1 MTHRQFAPAEIQPRK
16 FVFSRENETTI
27 KNILAKYPEGRT
39 ASALLPLLNLAQRQ
53 HNGWLPEVAIR
64 YVADLLN
71 IPEIKAFEVA
81 SFYSMFN
88 LSPRGFYLLQL
99 CRTTP
104 CWLKGSDD
112 LARTCTEYLGIDFG
126 ETTSDG
132 LFSLVEV
139 ECLGACINGP
149 VIQINDDFYE
159 NLSASSLVEVLRA
172 LKSTGDVNFGPAHK
186 DRVSNSELGR
196 SK

>member
-1 MTHRQFAPAEIQPRK
+1 M
-16 FVFSRENETTI
+16 
-27 KNILAKYPEGRT
+27 
-39 ASALLPLLNLAQRQ
+39 
-53 HNGWLPEVAIR
+53 
-64 YVADLLN
+64 
-71 IPEIKAFEVA
+71 
-81 SFYSMFN
+81 
-88 LSPRGFYLLQL
+88 
-99 CRTTP
+99 
-104 CWLKGSDD
+104 
-112 LARTCTEYLGIDFG
+112 ARTCTEYLGIDFG

-172 LKSTGDVNFGPAHK
+172 LKSTGDANFGPAHK